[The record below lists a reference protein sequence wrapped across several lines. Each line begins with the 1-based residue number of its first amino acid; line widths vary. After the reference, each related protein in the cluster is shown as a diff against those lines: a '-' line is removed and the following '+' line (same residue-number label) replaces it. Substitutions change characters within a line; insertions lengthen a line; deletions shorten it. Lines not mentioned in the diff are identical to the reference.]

1 MADTVRALVGAWEIQ
16 HYLGFAGTDGTYGDP
31 LRATE
36 TTKADVKR
44 DDDEY
49 KPKYL
54 DRKTM
59 PRYVMGSTTTIEL
72 ELDALLPGDVQSKLA
87 EHEDD
92 VNVPVQYMRTL
103 NYDLTTGAK
112 CAATALVA
120 KRATA
125 TLTPDPITGDS
136 GEPIRLS
143 GTVTITG
150 DWEYGTYDSTTKKF
164 TPKTP

>member
-1 MADTVRALVGAWEIQ
+1 MASRTLVGTWEVQ
-16 HYLGFAGTDGTYGDP
+16 HYLAFYDADGTTLGDP

-36 TTKADVKR
+36 TTKADFKR

-59 PRYVMGSTTTIEL
+59 PKYVMGSTTTIEF
-72 ELDALLPGDVQSKLA
+72 ELDALLPGDVQAKLA

-92 VNVPVQYMRTL
+92 VNVPCSYMRTL
-103 NYDLTTGAK
+103 NYDPVTGTK

-120 KRATA
+120 KRADA
-125 TLTPDPITGDS
+125 TVTPDPITGDS
-136 GEPIRLS
+136 GEPLKLS

-150 DWEYGTYDSTTKKF
+150 DWEYGTYDPATKKF
-164 TPKTP
+164 TPKTS